1 MLHDEA
7 MMLAGAGLFLRP
19 RNSRTSRTRAAPHV
33 VPSTFGARPCGT
45 MPTLL
50 FAERQ
55 SSIAAAP
62 AHHNENEYGSLD
74 SRAEL
79 LMSPRARVRV
89 VVRVAKRP
97 RKELFG
103 ARPRSADSASRR
115 PADLPERSRQAVSYT
130 HLTLPTNREV

>member
-1 MLHDEA
+1 MWHDEA
-7 MMLAGAGLFLRP
+7 MMLAGAGLFRRP
-19 RNSRTSRTRAAPHV
+19 RNSSTSRTRAAPHV
-33 VPSTFGARPCGT
+33 VPSSSGRLCGT

-89 VVRVAKRP
+89 VLRVAKRP

-103 ARPRSADSASRR
+103 ARPRTAASASRR
-115 PADLPERSRQAVSYT
+115 PADLPE
-130 HLTLPTNREV
+130 